1 MSALF
6 VHQPPTLPQKI
17 DSREGCFGANR
28 GLHVNAAKRIF
39 IKKHRHL
46 HPLLATLVLNAVQN
60 GAKRKTKSINIHC
73 NGINKT
79 FMRH

>member
-6 VHQPPTLPQKI
+6 THHVLTLSQKI

-39 IKKHRHL
+39 IKTHRHL
-46 HPLLATLVLNAVQN
+46 HPLLATLLLNVVRF
-60 GAKRKTKSINIHC
+60 GAKRSAKWC
-73 NGINKT
+73 
-79 FMRH
+79 